1 MNSSIIQRDLKKSL
15 TNLSVCLVAAV
26 LLASCSSTNTREVA
40 QAKEQDQIQ
49 KNDVTKI
56 EDGDRAPHK
65 FHSKRFEKYQEY

>member
-1 MNSSIIQRDLKKSL
+1 M
-15 TNLSVCLVAAV
+15 VAAV